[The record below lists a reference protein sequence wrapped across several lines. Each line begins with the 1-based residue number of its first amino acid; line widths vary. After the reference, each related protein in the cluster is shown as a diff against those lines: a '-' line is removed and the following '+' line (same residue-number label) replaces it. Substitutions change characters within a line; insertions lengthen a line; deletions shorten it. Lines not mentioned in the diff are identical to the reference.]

1 MIEPKWLTVQL
12 ILAIHSQAVAEFGG
26 SQGVRD
32 PGLLERALDR
42 PRNLFAYGNDPTLFD
57 LAASYCIGIVK
68 NHPFVDGNKRT
79 GDLAARA
86 FLFRNGYFFE
96 PREAEEVIMIIGL
109 AAGEVDEDALAQW
122 ISENS
127 TAKPE

>member
-26 SQGVRD
+26 SHGVRD
-32 PGLLERALDR
+32 PGLLESALDR